1 MRNSSKGLS
10 LGGVSMMPLYR
21 IEPQFCDCFDGSWGV
36 GDLSGFGVVGV
47 SSLSCLASLVG
58 VNLVVTF
65 FVRRGGFLTRVNCS
79 VSVVVA
85 GSLNS
90 SLEVVLLIL
99 AAGFLSLLLEVTVL
113 F

>member
-1 MRNSSKGLS
+1 VRNSSKGLS
-10 LGGVSMMPLYR
+10 LGGVLMMLLYR
-21 IEPQFCDCFDGSWGV
+21 IEPQFCDSVDGSWGA
-36 GDLSGFGVVGV
+36 GGFSGFDGVGV
-47 SSLSCLASLVG
+47 SGVSFLTCLSV
-58 VNLVVTF
+58 VNSVVTF
-65 FVRRGGFLTRVNCS
+65 FLRRGGFLTRVNCS

-99 AAGFLSLLLEVTVL
+99 AAGFLLLLLEVTVL

>member
-1 MRNSSKGLS
+1 LS
-10 LGGVSMMPLYR
+10 LGGVLMVPLYQ
-21 IEPQFCDCFDGSWGV
+21 IEPQFCDNFDVSWGA
-36 GDLSGFGVVGV
+36 GGFSGFGSVSVSGV
-47 SSLSCLASLVG
+47 SFLTCLGG

-65 FVRRGGFLTRVNCS
+65 FLRRGGFLRRVNSS

-90 SLEVVLLIL
+90 SLKVVLLVL
-99 AAGFLSLLLEVTVL
+99 AAAFLSSSLEVTVL